1 MKNRGIKQMI
11 ICELIGKGF
20 DFEKDVFALSS
31 GESAI
36 LSEYA
41 KEVKYKK
48 PKNGYLSTGKHFFLH
63 LQKIFQA
70 DRLIQE
76 DLKQK

>member
-20 DFEKDVFALSS
+20 DFEKDVFTLSFQ
-31 GESAI
+31 ESAI

-48 PKNGYLSTGKHFFLH
+48 PKNGYFSTGKHFYLH